1 MRNAF
6 AQYALREIISK
17 SYDMWNGAVNIKD
30 ELNKRH
36 RCMVRRAFGN
46 ERGGEALHVIT
57 LVGFKQIA
65 GQVIP
70 HMPNL

>member
-1 MRNAF
+1 
-6 AQYALREIISK
+6 
-17 SYDMWNGAVNIKD
+17 MWNGAVNIKD

-36 RCMVRRAFGN
+36 KCMVRRAFGN
-46 ERGGEALHVIT
+46 ERGGEALHVMT